1 MFIPVDQ
8 LHQYFDTLID
18 HDLIIYRFWPHGSKE
33 IKHLTLLHQYS
44 MLDIAVNPVVICHDQ
59 EPLNYSMYST
69 SQIQGLWNSMAGSGW
84 PTGFAEFWDS
94 RNLRSA
100 CEVNIYDQCVLL
112 HSEQRST
119 NLQQYQDS
127 GFVPVYVWSHGF
139 IARDWYRYAEVD
151 PLLRH
156 HPEPTLDFNIY
167 ARAWTGSRE
176 YRLRLLAMITDIAH
190 HCRVTFSS
198 CDADIHYQKYQ
209 FTNKKF
215 DINHTDLVN
224 FYGDSEIT
232 STASATYNAQH
243 YQQCA
248 IDVVMETL
256 FDDDR
261 LHLTEKILR
270 PIACGKPF
278 ILAGTWGSLAYLR
291 SYGFQTFGE
300 LIDESYDTVQDPI
313 CRLQAITKVM
323 HDIARM
329 PIAKRL
335 QLYQAMQLIADSNQQ
350 HFFSSDFAAQLSNE
364 YLTNI
369 QHGLR
374 IVKQSCQG
382 TEWQQE
388 MSLYDQHPELHSEV
402 LDIRSQID
410 EYLYRFRFTSIQQE
424 GL

>member
-18 HDLIIYRFWPHGSKE
+18 HDLVIYRFWPHGSKE
-33 IKHLTLLHQYS
+33 IKHLTLLHGYS
-44 MLDIAVNPVVICHDQ
+44 MFEITTNPIVICHDQ
-59 EPLNYSMYST
+59 EPLNYSMYQSN
-69 SQIQGLWNSMAGSGW
+69 QIQGLWDSMAGTGW
-84 PTGFAEFWDS
+84 PSGFAEFWDS

-100 CEVNIYDQCVLL
+100 CEVNIYDQCLLL

-119 NLQQYQDS
+119 NLQQYQEA
-127 GFVPVYVWSHGF
+127 GFVPVYAWSHGF

-156 HPEPTLDFNIY
+156 HPDPTLDFNIY
-167 ARAWTGSRE
+167 ARAWSGSRE

-190 HCRVTFSS
+190 HCRVTFSAR
-198 CDADIHYQKYQ
+198 DADTHYQQYQ
-209 FTNKKF
+209 FVNKQF

-232 STASATYNAQH
+232 SNASAMYNAQH

-291 SYGFQTFGE
+291 DYGFQTFGE
-300 LIDESYDTVQDPI
+300 LIDESYDTVQDPVQ
-313 CRLQAITKVM
+313 RLQAIADVM
-323 HDIARM
+323 HDIAKM
-329 PIAKRL
+329 PVAQRSK
-335 QLYQAMQLIADSNQQ
+335 LYQAMQTVADYNRQ
-350 HFFSSDFAAQLSNE
+350 HFFSDDFATQLNNE
-364 YLTNI
+364 YLVNM
-369 QHGLR
+369 HNGLR
-374 IVKQSCQG
+374 TVKESGRG
-382 TEWQQE
+382 TEWHQE
-388 MSLYDQHPELHSEV
+388 MALYDQHPHLHSEI
-402 LDIRSQID
+402 LDIRKSVEDQLHRLGPASVD
-410 EYLYRFRFTSIQQE
+410 QE
-424 GL
+424 RL

>member
-44 MLDIAVNPVVICHDQ
+44 MLGIAVNPIMICHDQ
-59 EPLNYSMYST
+59 EPLNYSMYSA
-69 SQIQGLWNSMAGSGW
+69 SQIQGLWNSTAGSEW
-84 PTGFAEFWDS
+84 PPGFAEFWES

-100 CEVNIYDQCVLL
+100 CEVNIYDQCLLL
-112 HSEQRST
+112 HSERRST
-119 NLQQYQDS
+119 NLQQYQAA
-127 GFVPVYVWSHGF
+127 GFVPVYAWSHGF

-156 HPEPTLDFNIY
+156 RCNPTLDFNIY
-167 ARAWTGSRE
+167 SRAWTGSRE

-198 CDADIHYQKYQ
+198 CDADIHYQKYR
-209 FTNKKF
+209 FVNKKF
-215 DINHTDLVN
+215 DINRTDLVN

-232 STASATYNAQH
+232 STASATYNVEH

-256 FDDDR
+256 FDDSR

-270 PIACGKPF
+270 PVACGKPF

-291 SYGFQTFGE
+291 NYGFQTFGH
-300 LIDESYDTVQDPI
+300 LIDESYDTVQDPVR
-313 CRLQAITKVM
+313 RLQAIARVM
-323 HDIARM
+323 RDIARM
-329 PIAKRL
+329 PAARRQK
-335 QLYQAMQLIADSNQQ
+335 LYQAMQIIADYNRQ
-350 HFFSSDFAAQLSNE
+350 HFFSDDFAKQLNDE
-364 YLTNI
+364 YLANM
-369 QHGLR
+369 HNGLR
-374 IVKQSCQG
+374 TIKEGERG
-382 TEWQQE
+382 TEWHQE
-388 MSLYDQHPELHSEV
+388 MALYDQHPDLHSEI
-402 LDIRSQID
+402 LDIRKSVEDQ
-410 EYLYRFRFTSIQQE
+410 LN
-424 GL
+424 

>member
-33 IKHLTLLHQYS
+33 IKDLTLLHQYS
-44 MLDIAVNPVVICHDQ
+44 MLNLTVNPIVICHDQ
-59 EPLNYSMYST
+59 EPLNYAMYT
-69 SQIQGLWNSMAGSGW
+69 SDQIHGLWTSMAGVGW
-84 PTGFAEFWDS
+84 PSGFADFWES

-100 CEVNIYDQCVLL
+100 CEVSIYDQCVLL

-119 NLQQYQDS
+119 DLQQYQAS
-127 GFVPVYVWSHGF
+127 GFVPVYAWSHGF

-151 PLLRH
+151 PLLRQ
-156 HPEPTLDFNIY
+156 HPSPTIDFNIY

-176 YRLRLLAMITDIAH
+176 YRLRLLAMITDISH

-198 CDADIHYQKYQ
+198 QDSSLHYQKYRPV
-209 FTNKKF
+209 NKKF
-215 DINHTDLVN
+215 DINQTDLVN

-232 STASATYNAQH
+232 SNSSATYNVQH

-291 SYGFQTFGE
+291 SYGFQTFGN
-300 LIDESYDTVQDPI
+300 LIDESYDTVQDPVR
-313 CRLQAITKVM
+313 RLQAIASVM
-323 HDIARM
+323 RGIARM
-329 PIAKRL
+329 PTVQRL
-335 QLYQAMQLIADSNQQ
+335 KLYQAMQTVADYNQQ
-350 HFFSSDFAAQLSNE
+350 HFFSDAFAAQLNNE
-364 YLTNI
+364 YIVNM
-369 QHGLR
+369 HDGLKT
-374 IVKQSCQG
+374 VKESGHG
-382 TEWQQE
+382 TEWHQE
-388 MSLYDQHPELHSEV
+388 IALYDQHLHLHSEI
-402 LDIRSQID
+402 LDVRKSVEDQ
-410 EYLYRFRFTSIQQE
+410 LYRLSFTRIE
-424 GL
+424 